1 MARPKREP
9 EPPEEPVLE
18 GPQEPDE
25 LEQAIAG
32 LPRDHSVIALYR
44 IPDQGKP
51 RYVTK
56 LAPDEFDLEQI
67 KRQYGGGRF
76 RYVATQEGIKV
87 QQGHFEIEGEPVLPG
102 RREEASH
109 ASEAFGVLGAKL
121 DRLAAGLEARPASEG
136 QDKLMGIL
144 VAKLLAD
151 KGDSEEKLLE
161 KLSTYK
167 TLFGGGGE
175 SSNFTMILEAIKQ
188 GMLLSGEGAGA
199 SPWVYIMDKLGPS
212 IEKTVEAITSRGSG
226 PEKRPLPPA
235 PVAIQVSDAF
245 RPFAALLKPY
255 LPALIA
261 SASVDASPDSW
272 ADIIQAHVPEK
283 EREALT
289 AWLRGETWFR
299 DLCGLDNKISL
310 QAAWWQELRGFL
322 LGEPETEEPG
332 DEEPEQPEAA

>member
-102 RREEASH
+102 RVEQASH
-109 ASEAFGVLGAKL
+109 ASEALGVLGAKL
-121 DRLAAGLEARPASEG
+121 DRLAETLTARPSES
-136 QDKLMGIL
+136 QDKLLGIL

-188 GMLLSGEGAGA
+188 GMLLSG
-199 SPWVYIMDKLGPS
+199 
-212 IEKTVEAITSRGSG
+212 
-226 PEKRPLPPA
+226 
-235 PVAIQVSDAF
+235 
-245 RPFAALLKPY
+245 
-255 LPALIA
+255 
-261 SASVDASPDSW
+261 
-272 ADIIQAHVPEK
+272 
-283 EREALT
+283 
-289 AWLRGETWFR
+289 
-299 DLCGLDNKISL
+299 
-310 QAAWWQELRGFL
+310 
-322 LGEPETEEPG
+322 
-332 DEEPEQPEAA
+332 